1 MLRPDRTAQVLELA
15 DGEAAT
21 PAGLCAA
28 IGCRHVEVVTL
39 AGDLDMWL
47 DGEGPRATPV
57 PPVNVI
63 AALLGA
69 AFGCGTR
76 YVGTVVLTGGADRQ
90 GNPAACPMS
99 GSEGCSGT
107 WSSSAPMSETPAADT
122 RPAGEA
128 PGAHGH
134 RMVVCC
140 R

>member
-1 MLRPDRTAQVLELA
+1 MLRPDRTAQVIELA

-28 IGCRHVEVVTL
+28 IGCRYVEVVTL

-90 GNPAACPMS
+90 GNPRGLS
-99 GSEGCSGT
+99 DERLGGLLGHLEQLGT
-107 WSSSAPMSETPAADT
+107 GVGDV
-122 RPAGEA
+122 G
-128 PGAHGH
+128 G
-134 RMVVCC
+134 
-140 R
+140 